1 MASISYTLNQDIYVL
16 LDLYR
21 ADANLEAMFLMNQAI
36 DLSDQISKM
45 HLPSAEFFILLISRI
60 KVIGEI
66 YKYGEAEMA
75 AMNELLE
82 IIEEHS
88 ARYCTNL

>member
-1 MASISYTLNQDIYVL
+1 VASISYTLNQDIYVL

-45 HLPSAEFFILLISRI
+45 HLPAAEFFTLLISRI
-60 KVIGEI
+60 TVIGEI

-82 IIEEHS
+82 IIKEHRD
-88 ARYCTNL
+88 RYCTNL